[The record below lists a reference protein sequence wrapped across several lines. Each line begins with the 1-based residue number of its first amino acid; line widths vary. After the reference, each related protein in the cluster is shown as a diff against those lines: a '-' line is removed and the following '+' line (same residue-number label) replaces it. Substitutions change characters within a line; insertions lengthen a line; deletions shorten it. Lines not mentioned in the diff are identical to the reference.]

1 MDEDLKVDRMA
12 AIESVA
18 DTVSGLMINIPIV
31 WITLSICLYFDQG
44 ATVITAVQAV
54 VLTIVALIRKY
65 DKNFRFMFRDWW
77 IQSWIGSN
85 RWL

>member
-12 AIESVA
+12 AVESLA

-65 DKNFRFMFRDWW
+65 CVRVWFKKRGE
-77 IQSWIGSN
+77 S
-85 RWL
+85 

>member
-65 DKNFRFMFRDWW
+65 CVRVWFKKREEA
-77 IQSWIGSN
+77 
-85 RWL
+85 

>member
-12 AIESVA
+12 AIESAA

-65 DKNFRFMFRDWW
+65 CVRVWFKK
-77 IQSWIGSN
+77 SEEA
-85 RWL
+85 

>member
-12 AIESVA
+12 AIESLA

-54 VLTIVALIRKY
+54 VLTIVAFIRKY
-65 DKNFRFMFRDWW
+65 CVRVWFKKREKV
-77 IQSWIGSN
+77 
-85 RWL
+85 

>member
-1 MDEDLKVDRMA
+1 LKVDRMA

-65 DKNFRFMFRDWW
+65 CVRVWFKKREEA
-77 IQSWIGSN
+77 
-85 RWL
+85 

>member
-1 MDEDLKVDRMA
+1 MDEDLKLDRMA

-54 VLTIVALIRKY
+54 VLTIVAFIRKY
-65 DKNFRFMFRDWW
+65 CVRVWFKKR
-77 IQSWIGSN
+77 GEA
-85 RWL
+85 

>member
-12 AIESVA
+12 AIESAA

-65 DKNFRFMFRDWW
+65 CVRVWFKKREEA
-77 IQSWIGSN
+77 
-85 RWL
+85 

>member
-1 MDEDLKVDRMA
+1 MDEDLKLDRMA

-54 VLTIVALIRKY
+54 VLTFVALIRKY
-65 DKNFRFMFRDWW
+65 CVRVWFKKR
-77 IQSWIGSN
+77 GEA
-85 RWL
+85 